1 MNLTDLV
8 IKRMMEK
15 RASAWSEVG
24 KGVML
29 SADMFKQGLK
39 SDKAINALK
48 NLVLNNPI
56 TSGIAGTTA
65 LTYGGVKLYK
75 NKRKQKFNAIVK
87 ALQQRDMKKYL
98 ESQGVDTTDL
108 YMG

>member
-1 MNLTDLV
+1 MKLTDVL
-8 IKRMMEK
+8 IERMMEK
-15 RASAWSEVG
+15 RAGAWGEIG

-48 NLVLNNPI
+48 NLVLDNPI

-65 LTYGGVKLYK
+65 LTYGGVKAYEAM
-75 NKRKQKFNAIVK
+75 RKQKFMAIAK
-87 ALQQRDMKKYL
+87 ALQQRDTKKYL
-98 ESQGVDTTDL
+98 ESQGVDTTNL